1 MTFQVV
7 GLIPAVVP
15 DDVRSALI
23 VLQERHEK
31 WLGVRL
37 AVLSSLPIISFY
49 DPIKP
54 FKQIFID
61 HLLCIKSLLRV
72 LAR

>member
-7 GLIPAVVP
+7 GLMAAVVP
-15 DDVRSALI
+15 DDVRSVLI

-31 WLGVRL
+31 WLGGSL
-37 AVLSSLPIISFY
+37 AVLSSFPIIRFY

-61 HLLCIKSLLRV
+61 HL
-72 LAR
+72 